1 MIAILRCFAE
11 ISSLKINHF
20 RSALFEIS
28 VDTAPLLYL
37 ADIVGFA

>member
-20 RSALFEIS
+20 GSALFEIS
-28 VDTAPLLYL
+28 VDTAPLHL